1 MIYKSLLAAAA
12 CGSMLAVSAPEAVAG
27 PDDYLGEIMTVGF
40 TFCPRGTMEANGQLL
55 AISQHQALFSLF
67 GTTYGGDG
75 RTSFA
80 LPDLR
85 GRTAIGTGTGPGLT
99 QRDQGRQGGV
109 ENDSTKLPVRIHTQG
124 GGVKGEATTG
134 DNMQP
139 FLVLKHCVATTG
151 IYPARN

>member
-1 MIYKSLLAAAA
+1 MIYKFLLAAAA
-12 CGSMLAVSAPEAVAG
+12 CGSMLAVSAPEAAAG

-55 AISQHQALFSLF
+55 AINQHQSLFSLF

-85 GRTAIGTGTGPGLT
+85 GRTVVGDGTGPGLT
-99 QRDQGRQGGV
+99 RRYSGQRGGV
-109 ENDSTKLPVRIHTQG
+109 ERDSTKLPVRINSEE
-124 GGVKGEATTG
+124 GGVNGEATTG

-139 FLVLKHCVATTG
+139 FLVLKHCVVTTG
-151 IYPARN
+151 IYPSRS